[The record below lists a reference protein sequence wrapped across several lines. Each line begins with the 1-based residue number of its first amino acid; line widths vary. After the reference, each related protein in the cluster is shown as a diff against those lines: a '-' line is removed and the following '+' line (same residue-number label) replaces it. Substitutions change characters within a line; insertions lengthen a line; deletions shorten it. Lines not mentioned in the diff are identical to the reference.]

1 MPLKTQKLLVSW
13 IDQLPVNLAENEV
26 HQPVYVSTLIVQT
39 AILQTLRGEIQGR
52 LILRSEVPE
61 SIEVRQI
68 RKWPKSVSFLCT
80 FGVI

>member
-1 MPLKTQKLLVSW
+1 MSW
-13 IDQLPVNLAENEV
+13 IDQLPVDLAENEV
-26 HQPVYVSTLIVQT
+26 HQPVYPWTLIVQT

-68 RKWPKSVSFLCT
+68 RKWPKSLSFLCT